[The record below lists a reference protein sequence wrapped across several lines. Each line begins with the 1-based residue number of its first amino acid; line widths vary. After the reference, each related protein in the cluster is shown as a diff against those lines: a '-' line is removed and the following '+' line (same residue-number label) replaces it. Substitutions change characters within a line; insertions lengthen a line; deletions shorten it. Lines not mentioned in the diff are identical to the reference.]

1 MRFPVTAMTAVL
13 NLRLVSRLPCVPS
26 SLDNG
31 RRSPR
36 KLSAP
41 SSLGCSGGSADKR
54 RTPEESRR
62 QEYRRVICGGLK
74 AGACP
79 AVGRRCPHCD
89 VRPALR
95 RPRCSGAW
103 AGVFGGTA
111 GVRTASESK
120 GRRFHEVLSNACR
133 NGNRR
138 GRLTRDERVCER
150 SGSLSWP
157 NSNDDR
163 HHGIRPDRGDE
174 PS

>member
-1 MRFPVTAMTAVL
+1 MTAVL
-13 NLRLVSRLPCVPS
+13 NLRLVLGFRACPRPSTTVGGRLAS
-26 SLDNG
+26 S
-31 RRSPR
+31 
-36 KLSAP
+36 SAP

-95 RPRCSGAW
+95 RPRRSGAW
-103 AGVFGGTA
+103 AGVVGGTA
-111 GVRTASESK
+111 GVRKASESK